1 MIKIRMKNQVP
12 TGQGKLHH
20 TFKNNYIMVKKAVA
34 VLIFLAALVG
44 NSELFSQ
51 STGELNAIQTVVPFL
66 TIAPDS
72 RAGGMGDAGVAT
84 SPDVYSMH
92 WNPAKFA
99 FIDGNSGVGISYSP
113 WLRNLVPDINIAYL
127 TGYKRLDSK
136 QVLSASLLYSSLG
149 KVPLTDEF
157 GVWNRDI
164 IPNEFAVDAAY
175 SRLFTDN
182 LSGGIAFRFIY
193 SNLTGGGSYSGGDET
208 KPGTAFAADISGYY
222 QKEITLFSKDARLGF
237 GLNFSNIGS
246 KMSYRPHRQ
255 TSDFVPMNMRLGTA
269 ATINLDSYNKITAT
283 IDINKLLVPSPP
295 IYSQTNPD
303 SIISGKN
310 PNIAVPVAIFQ
321 SFYDAPGG
329 FKEELHEI
337 TYSYG
342 VEYWYNNQFALRG
355 GYFHENETKG
365 NRKYFTAGAGFRL
378 KIFTLDFS
386 YLMPL
391 AQNHPLARTLRFS
404 LAFDFNALRNASK
417 SEG

>member
-1 MIKIRMKNQVP
+1 
-12 TGQGKLHH
+12 
-20 TFKNNYIMVKKAVA
+20 MVKKTVA
-34 VLIFLAALVG
+34 VLIFSAALVG
-44 NSELFSQ
+44 NQELFSQ

-99 FIDGNSGVGISYSP
+99 FIDGESGVGISYSP

-127 TGYKRLDSK
+127 TGYKRLDEK
-136 QVLSASLLYSSLG
+136 QILSASLLYSSLG

-157 GVWNRDI
+157 GDPIRTIN
-164 IPNEFAVDAAY
+164 PNEFALDAAY

-193 SNLTGGGSYSGGDET
+193 SNLTSGSYSGGDET
-208 KPGTAFAADISGYY
+208 KPGTSFAADISGYY
-222 QKEITLFSKDARLGF
+222 QKDITLFSKDAQLGF

-246 KMSYRPHRQ
+246 KMSYYRHQ
-255 TSDFVPMNMRLGTA
+255 QSSDFIPMNMRLGSA
-269 ATINLDSYNKITAT
+269 GTINLDTYNNVTIT
-283 IDINKLLVPSPP
+283 IDINKLLVPTPP
-295 IYSQTNPD
+295 IYNSD
-303 SIISGKN
+303 MEIIDGKD
-310 PNIAVPVAIFQ
+310 PNVTVPVAIFQ
-321 SFYDAPGG
+321 SFFDAPGG
-329 FKEELHEI
+329 FKEELHEL

-342 VEYWYNNQFALRG
+342 VEYWYNNQFAIRG
-355 GYFHENETKG
+355 GYFQENETKG

-378 KIFTLDFS
+378 KVFTIDFS

-391 AQNHPLARTLRFS
+391 TQNHPLARTLRFS
-404 LAFDFNALRNASK
+404 LAFDFNALRNTSI
-417 SEG
+417 SRV